1 MKINL
6 IINSQETGT
15 VLETKIIKAI
25 KKTGNKS
32 TVYKYIDDIS
42 RISIEIFE
50 NSVII
55 KREGKVRS
63 EIVLKKGINT
73 SFNYLSQ
80 YMNANFNLF
89 TKNLEILVNGLKVSY
104 VISQNGNFINEINLS
119 IIEK

>member
-6 IINSQETGT
+6 IINSQETGN

-25 KKTGNKS
+25 KKADNKS

-63 EIVLKKGINT
+63 EIVLKKGTKT
-73 SFNYLSQ
+73 SFNYFSQ

-89 TKNLEILVNGLKVSY
+89 TKNLEILVDRKSTRLNS
-104 VISQNGNFINEINLS
+104 SH
-119 IIEK
+119 